1 MNVTHYSLILLLS
14 LSLAESL
21 PAQTL
26 LTNAVSVADMEKLAK
41 AGDAEAQVKLGLY
54 IVNNRIAEK
63 YGDAINW
70 FQKSAAQ
77 GNSSAEFNLGFMC
90 QAGIGGPV
98 SLPEALK
105 WYRSSAAKGNYYAQ
119 SQLGLLYVEGNGVP
133 KDYTEAFKYLKPAS
147 DKGWPPA
154 MSLLGVMYAEGLGV
168 TQDEAGAAKLLEAAA
183 GKGDAK
189 AAEQLKRL
197 QDRMNF
203 AEMKAA
209 AERGDAEAQFKMG
222 NFYSNEGATQNFPE
236 AKKWLVQA
244 AAKGY
249 GEAGFYLGSM
259 ALTGAGQE
267 KDYAEAYKWF
277 LESARSGYS
286 RGCTGL
292 GVLHANGFGVKQD
305 YNEAKTWLLKGAER
319 NDSEAAIQLGLLAQ
333 NGLAGPRSS
342 EEAKKWFERAR
353 EQGHPKAA
361 EYLDNLA
368 KGTIATPAGRDPFSR
383 SPSITPQVPETPKA
397 PDTLLLKGISGSGA
411 RRLALI
417 NNQTFAAGET
427 ASVRVGSASRKVKCI
442 EIRDK
447 SVVISVEG
455 DTATQE
461 LFLKP

>member
-1 MNVTHYSLILLLS
+1 MNLTHLSLLLLLS
-14 LSLAESL
+14 LALAESV
-21 PAQTL
+21 PAQKL
-26 LTNAVSVADMEKLAK
+26 VTNSVSAADLEKLAK

-54 IVNNRIAEK
+54 IINNRISDK
-63 YGDAINW
+63 YGEATTW

-90 QAGIGGPV
+90 QAGIGGP
-98 SLPEALK
+98 SSMPEALK

-133 KDYTEAFKYLKPAS
+133 KDYAEAFKFLKPAS

-168 TQDEAGAAKLLEAAA
+168 PRDETTAVKLLKSAA

-189 AAEQLKRL
+189 AAEQLKSL
-197 QDRMNF
+197 QGRMGF
-203 AEMKAA
+203 DELKAA
-209 AERGDAEAQFKMG
+209 AELGDSDAQFKMG
-222 NFYSNEGATQNFPE
+222 DFYSTEGATQNFVE

-244 AAKGY
+244 AAKGH
-249 GEAGFYLGSM
+249 GEASFYLGSM
-259 ALTGAGQE
+259 AMTGIGQN

-277 LESARSGYS
+277 LESARKGFSK
-286 RGCTGL
+286 GCTGL
-292 GVLHANGFGVKQD
+292 GVLYANGFGVKQD

-319 NDSEAAIQLGLLAQ
+319 HDGGANIQLGLLAQ

-353 EQGHPKAA
+353 DEGHPKAS

-383 SPSITPQVPETPKA
+383 PPSVAPQVPETPKA
-397 PDTLLLKGISGSGA
+397 PDTLLLKGISGSGN

-427 ASVRVGSASRKVKCI
+427 ASVHVGNSSKKVKCV
-442 EIRDK
+442 EIREK
-447 SVVISVEG
+447 SVVISAEG
-455 DTATQE
+455 DAANQE